1 MQLTVVLVFKG
12 ILEKYQFLVGL
23 PDKTCIGFESDIFS
37 DLTLTFEK
45 AAKVVLNS
53 KKRKLKYLSSDCPQ
67 VKLAELFSLK
77 VVNLNILLSVTLLD
91 SKDHYTI

>member
-53 KKRKLKYLSSDCPQ
+53 KKKIKILMFR
-67 VKLAELFSLK
+67 LATSQT
-77 VVNLNILLSVTLLD
+77 S
-91 SKDHYTI
+91 

>member
-23 PDKTCIGFESDIFS
+23 TDKTCIGFESDIFS
-37 DLTLTFEK
+37 DLILTFEK

-53 KKRKLKYLSSDCPQ
+53 KKKKIKILMFRLSTSQ
-67 VKLAELFSLK
+67 TS
-77 VVNLNILLSVTLLD
+77 
-91 SKDHYTI
+91 

>member
-53 KKRKLKYLSSDCPQ
+53 KKKKKIKILMFRLSTSQ
-67 VKLAELFSLK
+67 TS
-77 VVNLNILLSVTLLD
+77 
-91 SKDHYTI
+91 

>member
-1 MQLTVVLVFKG
+1 MQLTVVLVSKG

-53 KKRKLKYLSSDCPQ
+53 KKK
-67 VKLAELFSLK
+67 
-77 VVNLNILLSVTLLD
+77 N
-91 SKDHYTI
+91 